1 MTVCFAQED
10 YMKKIVLFSFAIIAL
25 VTFSA
30 VAADWDHKTVGDAVD
45 RMKAGKHRVDM
56 RNDYPEEKVHLI
68 SFDVVPGKLNYLID
82 AKAHNCYFRWTAG
95 PSAVSM
101 VEVSCKTIKD
111 GYPIMAPIIDW
122 EP

>member
-1 MTVCFAQED
+1 
-10 YMKKIVLFSFAIIAL
+10 MKRTILLAMLMLAL
-25 VTFSA
+25 AAPAAYS
-30 VAADWDHKTVGDAVD
+30 ADWDHKTVGDAVD
-45 RMKAGKHRVDM
+45 RMKAGKHRVDL

-95 PSAVSM
+95 ASAVSM
-101 VEVSCKTIKD
+101 VEVSCKSIKD
-111 GYPIMAPIIDW
+111 GYPLMAPIIDW